1 MFDAADL
8 AAFVDPDM
16 PGYISATINGQ
27 PVGGLFSAAYSES
40 FGIVGGTSPSLRVL
54 GSVAVSDGDPVV
66 TSFGSFT
73 VASIESPLGP
83 SGVKLLRL
91 ESA

>member
-16 PGYISATINGQ
+16 PGYISATINGL
-27 PVGGLFSAAYSES
+27 PVGGLFSAAYGEA
-40 FGIVGGTSPSLRVL
+40 FGF
-54 GSVAVSDGDPVV
+54 VAGNDPVLQVLPSV
-66 TSFGSFT
+66 TAAVNDAVVCSYGSYT
-73 VASIESPLGP
+73 VASVKTPKGP
-83 SGVKLLRL
+83 AGLKVLML